1 MIDSDPYDLNR
12 FIKAQDSVY
21 QQVLTELKNGNK
33 TSHWM
38 WFIFPQLQGLGK
50 SSTAIFYSITSLNEA
65 EEYLDHPILGS
76 RLKECSQIL
85 LDIEETSA
93 DSIFGF
99 PDNKKLQSSM
109 TLFNLISDSSP
120 IFEEVLNKFFDGE
133 QDSQTLQL
141 LDDNY

>member
-1 MIDSDPYDLNR
+1 M
-12 FIKAQDSVY
+12 
-21 QQVLTELKNGNK
+21 K
-33 TSHWM
+33 T
-38 WFIFPQLQGLGK
+38 PC
-50 SSTAIFYSITSLNEA
+50 
-65 EEYLDHPILGS
+65 LGS

-120 IFEEVLNKFFDGE
+120 VFEEVLAKFFDGQ
-133 QDSQTLQL
+133 QDNKTLEL
-141 LDDNY
+141 LDFFY